1 MDTTP
6 GNIKE
11 GRYRKV
17 AKVSQSEFLKRYQA
31 GISGGGAKFTQGVQN
46 SDDWAGNYA
55 SPEAQQRMVD
65 GLNAAIAE
73 GKPAEG
79 ARALGTPG
87 WRAKTAAKSGN
98 YTGSASAAAA
108 AITAHV
114 GNILA
119 AGDAAKAAA
128 QAVTGP
134 KNRATAQAK
143 MIAANNAIMD
153 QYGKE

>member
-1 MDTTP
+1 M
-6 GNIKE
+6 
-11 GRYRKV
+11 

-31 GISGGGAKFTQGVQN
+31 GISGAGAKFTSGVDN

-55 SPEAQQRMVD
+55 SPDAQQRMVD
-65 GLNAAIAE
+65 GLNKAIAD
-73 GKPAEG
+73 GTPAAG
-79 ARALGTPG
+79 AQALGTSG
-87 WRAKTAAKSGN
+87 WRSKTKAKVGN
-98 YTGSASAAAA
+98 YTGSAAPAAA
-108 AITAHV
+108 AITQHV

-128 QAVTGP
+128 AAVTGP

-153 QYGKE
+153 QYGVD